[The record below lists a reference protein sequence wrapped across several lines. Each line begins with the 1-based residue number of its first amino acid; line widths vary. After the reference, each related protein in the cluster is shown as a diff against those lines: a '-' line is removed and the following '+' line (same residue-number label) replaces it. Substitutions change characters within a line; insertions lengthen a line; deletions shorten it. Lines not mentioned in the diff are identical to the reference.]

1 MNLLKAMFTVS
12 GMTFISRILGF
23 VREALMA
30 RYFGAGAATDA
41 FNVAFKLPNLLRR
54 VFAEGAFSQAFVP
67 ILAEYKQQK
76 GQEATRLF
84 VSNIAGML
92 SLILFVI
99 TLLGVIGAPVVIWL
113 SAPGFTKDMNQF
125 NLTVGLL
132 RITFPYILLISLASL
147 ASGILNTYNK
157 FSIPA
162 FTPTF
167 YNIASIACIIWLS
180 PHLEKPVYALA
191 IAVAIGGCMQLFFQL
206 PYLKQIEMLA
216 WPKLDWHDA
225 GVWRVIRKMGPG
237 VFAASISQISL
248 VINTVFATWLAAG
261 SVSWLSYADRLMELP
276 TGLLGV
282 ALGTIL
288 LPSLSKHHANKS
300 GDEYSALLD
309 WGLRLALL
317 LALPAAIAL
326 ALLGEP
332 LTIALYQYGQFTAH
346 DSEMT
351 RLALSAYAVGLPGLI
366 LLKVL
371 APAFY
376 ARQNLKTPVK
386 IALVT
391 LTITQILNLLLVFVL
406 DLKHAGLALSISLA
420 ALLNCTLLL
429 WKLRQH
435 KIYHPRPGWGRFA
448 LQVIFS
454 VIVMSLVLW
463 AITHFDHGWHNGHM
477 GTRLIHLLPMVFAG
491 MIAYFASLTLA
502 GLRLKHFMR
511 REGL

>member
-30 RYFGAGAATDA
+30 RYFGAGLATDA

-99 TLLGVIGAPVVIWL
+99 TLLGVVGAPVVIWL
-113 SAPGFTKDMNQF
+113 SAPGFTRNMDQF
-125 NLTVGLL
+125 DLTVGLL

-167 YNIASIACIIWLS
+167 YNLSSIACIIWLS
-180 PHLEKPVYALA
+180 PHLDKPVYALA
-191 IAVAIGGCMQLFFQL
+191 IAVAIGGCMQLFFQI

-317 LALPAAIAL
+317 LALPAAVAL

-346 DSEMT
+346 DAEMT

-386 IALVT
+386 IALIT
-391 LTITQILNLLLVFVL
+391 LTITQILNLLLVFML
-406 DLKHAGLALSISLA
+406 DFKHAGLALSISLA

-435 KIYHPRPGWGRFA
+435 NIYQPRPGWSRFA

-477 GTRLIHLLPMVFAG
+477 GTRLLHLLPMVLAG
-491 MIAYFASLTLA
+491 MVAYFASLTLA

-511 REGL
+511 REGF